1 MIGSDYG
8 HNDPAEEKALV
19 QTMRA
24 RADLSP
30 EMVDK
35 ILIHNPKQFYS
46 I

>member
-1 MIGSDYG
+1 MS
-8 HNDPAEEKALV
+8 
-19 QTMRA
+19 A